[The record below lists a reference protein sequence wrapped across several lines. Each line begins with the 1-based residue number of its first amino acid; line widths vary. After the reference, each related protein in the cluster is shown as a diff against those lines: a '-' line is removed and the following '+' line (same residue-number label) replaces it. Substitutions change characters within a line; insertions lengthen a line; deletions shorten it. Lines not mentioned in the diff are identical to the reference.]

1 MTGQKLLVANRG
13 EIAIRIFRS
22 AADLGMGSIA
32 IYPADDSASL
42 HVEKADAAI
51 ALPGRGVAAYLDGAA
66 ILRVAQEAGATAIHP
81 GYGFLSENASFARAC
96 AEAGV
101 TFVGPTPAILEL
113 FGDKHR
119 ARQLAR
125 SVGVPTLPGTAAP
138 TTLDEARAFMA
149 ELGAELGAKPGA
161 GLGSDAAVMVKAVAG
176 GGGRGMRPVLAIG
189 ELEEAFTRCRSE
201 ATAAFGSGDLY
212 VEQLV
217 RRARH
222 IEVQVIGDGTE
233 VTHLWERD
241 CSLQRQ
247 RQKLVEFAPAPNLDA
262 GVRRRLLE
270 AALTLARAAHYSSLG
285 TFEFLVDGTSGA
297 FFFIE
302 ANPRLQVEHTV
313 TEAVTGLDLVE
324 LQLRLA
330 GGATLAELGL
340 VGDAGPSSAKVAPRG
355 MAMQLRINVETM
367 QADGAARP
375 GGGILRTFEPPSG
388 PDIRV
393 DGYGYTGYATN
404 PAYDSLLAKL
414 IVLARSGRVEDV
426 TAKGYRALCEFNIAG
441 VPTNI
446 AFLQAM
452 LLDEEV
458 RAGTL
463 STGFVEAHAPALI
476 AKGAAAHPRRYAA
489 AKEDKRGAR
498 AGAKVDAVDPLAVLA
513 YGQAR
518 RDQGREGLEAS
529 AGPVGAEDLPDG
541 TIAVRTP
548 MQGTV
553 ISIALAVG
561 DAVPAGAEV
570 AVMEAMKMEH
580 VIKVDAGGIVRAV
593 HAEPGETLWEGQLLL
608 TLEPSEVVAEAGGG
622 AEELDLDAIRPDL
635 AEVLARRA
643 LTRDDKRPDAVER
656 RRATNH
662 RTAREN
668 VDDLLDPGTFVEYGP
683 LIIAAQRHRR
693 SMDDLLARSPADGL
707 IAGVG
712 RVNGQTFAA
721 PATGVAVLAYDY
733 TVFAGTQGV
742 HNHWKTDKILDIAED
757 GRMPLVL
764 FAEGGGGR
772 PGDDDY
778 GGFIQFDTFH
788 HFGQLSA
795 LVPLIGI
802 VSGRCFAGN
811 ASLLGCCDVI
821 IATAETTLGMG
832 GPAMVEGGGLG
843 VFAPEEIGP
852 MPVQTK
858 NGVVDILVA
867 DEAEAV
873 AVAKRYLA
881 YFQGPLKEWTAP
893 DQRRMRHIVP
903 ENRLRSYEVRD
914 VIATLADEGSVL
926 ELRRDFGRTLVTAL
940 IRLEGRTVGVMA
952 NDPKHLSGA
961 VDSDGSDKGAR
972 FMQLCDSYDFPV
984 VNLCDTPG
992 IMVGPEAEK
1001 TALVRHAARMFLTS
1015 CNMTVPYFTIVL
1027 RKAYGLGQSAMAGG
1041 NYRAPYFYVSWPTG
1055 EFAPMGIE
1063 GQVKL
1068 GFRAE
1073 LAAIEDPAE
1082 RLKFFEAKVAKAY
1095 ENGKALHRS
1104 TNFMIDD
1111 VIDPAETRTW
1121 VTNMLAAIRPAPP
1134 RAGKKRPN
1142 IDAW

>member
-22 AADLGMGSIA
+22 AADLGMASIA
-32 IYPADDSASL
+32 IYPEDDSASL
-42 HVEKADAAI
+42 HVEKADTAI
-51 ALPGRGVAAYLDGAA
+51 ALPGRGVAAYLDGPA
-66 ILRVAQEAGATAIHP
+66 ILRAAREAGATAIHP
-81 GYGFLSENASFARAC
+81 GYGFLSENAAFARAC
-96 AEAGV
+96 ADAGV
-101 TFVGPTPAILEL
+101 TFVGPTPEILDL

-125 SVGVPTLPGTAAP
+125 VVGVPTLPGTAAP
-138 TTLDEARAFMA
+138 TSLEEAQAFMA
-149 ELGAELGAKPGA
+149 GPGA
-161 GLGSDAAVMVKAVAG
+161 DGAMVKAVAG
-176 GGGRGMRPVLAIG
+176 GGGRGMRPVLTAG
-189 ELEEAFTRCRSE
+189 TLEEAFARCRSE

-212 VEQLV
+212 LEQLV
-217 RRARH
+217 RHARH
-222 IEVQVIGDGTE
+222 IEVQVIGDGSE
-233 VTHLWERD
+233 VAHLWERD

-247 RQKLVEFAPAPNLDA
+247 RQKLVEFAPAPNLEA
-262 GVRRRLLE
+262 RVRQQLLD
-270 AALTLARAAHYSSLG
+270 AALTLARAANYRSLG
-285 TFEFLVDGTSGA
+285 TFEFLVDASSGA
-297 FFFIE
+297 FYFIE

-324 LQLRLA
+324 LQLRVA
-330 GGATLAELGL
+330 GGATLAQLGL
-340 VGDAGPSSAKVAPRG
+340 AGGAGPALRG

-367 QADGAARP
+367 QPDGAARP
-375 GGGILRTFEPPSG
+375 GGGVLSAFEPPSG

-393 DGYGYTGYATN
+393 DGHGYAGYATN

-414 IVLARSGRVEDV
+414 IVFARSGRVEDV

-441 VPTNI
+441 APTNI
-446 AFLQAM
+446 AFLQAV
-452 LLDEEV
+452 LLDKDV
-458 RAGTL
+458 RAGNIEI
-463 STGFVEAHAPALI
+463 GFVEANAPALI
-476 AKGAAAHPRRYAA
+476 ALGAASHPRLYAA
-489 AKEDKRGAR
+489 AKQDRARGAR
-498 AGAKVDAVDPLAVLA
+498 AGAKVDAADPLSVLA
-513 YGQAR
+513 YGQAA
-518 RDQGREGLEAS
+518 RDRQGPS
-529 AGPVGAEDLPDG
+529 AEDLPDG
-541 TIAVRTP
+541 MIAVRTP

-553 ISIALAVG
+553 ISIAIAVG

-580 VIKVDAGGIVRAV
+580 VITASGGGVVRAI
-593 HAEPGETLWEGQLLL
+593 HAEPGDTLWEDQLLL
-608 TLEPSEVVAEAGGG
+608 TLEPSEVVAQIVDRA
-622 AEELDLDAIRPDL
+622 ADLDLDAIRPDL

-643 LTRDDKRPDAVER
+643 LTRDENRPDAVKR
-656 RRATNH
+656 RHKTNH

-668 VDDLLDPGTFVEYGP
+668 VADLIDPGTFVEYGP

-693 SMDDLLARSPADGL
+693 TLDDLLTRSPADGL
-707 IAGVG
+707 LAGIG
-712 RVNGQTFAA
+712 RVNGHMYDA

-821 IATAETTLGMG
+821 IATADTTLGMG

-843 VFAPEEIGP
+843 VFTPEEIGP
-852 MPVQTK
+852 MSVQTR

-881 YFQGPLKEWTAP
+881 YFQGPLKGWTAP

-903 ENRLRSYEVRD
+903 ENRLRTYEVRD
-914 VIATLADEGSVL
+914 VIRTLADEGSIL

-952 NDPKHLSGA
+952 NDPKQLSGA

-972 FMQLCDSYDFPV
+972 FMQL
-984 VNLCDTPG
+984 
-992 IMVGPEAEK
+992 
-1001 TALVRHAARMFLTS
+1001 
-1015 CNMTVPYFTIVL
+1015 
-1027 RKAYGLGQSAMAGG
+1027 
-1041 NYRAPYFYVSWPTG
+1041 
-1055 EFAPMGIE
+1055 
-1063 GQVKL
+1063 
-1068 GFRAE
+1068 
-1073 LAAIEDPAE
+1073 
-1082 RLKFFEAKVAKAY
+1082 
-1095 ENGKALHRS
+1095 
-1104 TNFMIDD
+1104 
-1111 VIDPAETRTW
+1111 
-1121 VTNMLAAIRPAPP
+1121 
-1134 RAGKKRPN
+1134 
-1142 IDAW
+1142 

>member
-1 MTGQKLLVANRG
+1 MTRQTLLVANRG
-13 EIAIRIFRS
+13 EIAIRIFRA
-22 AADLGMGSIA
+22 AADLGMASVA

-42 HVEKADAAI
+42 HVEKADSAI
-51 ALPGRGVAAYLDGAA
+51 ALSGRGVAAYLDGAA
-66 ILRVAQEAGATAIHP
+66 ILRAAKEAGATAIHP
-81 GYGFLSENASFARAC
+81 GYGFLSENAAFARAC
-96 AEAGV
+96 AEAGI
-101 TFVGPTPAILEL
+101 TFVGPTPEILDL

-125 SVGVPTLPGTAAP
+125 EVGVPTLAGTAAP
-138 TTLDEARAFMA
+138 TTLEQARAFMA
-149 ELGAELGAKPGA
+149 GPGA
-161 GLGSDAAVMVKAVAG
+161 GGVMVTAVAG
-176 GGGRGMRPVLAIG
+176 GGGRGMRPVLAAG
-189 ELEEAFTRCRSE
+189 DLEEAFARCRSE
-201 ATAAFGSGDLY
+201 ATSAFGSGDLY
-212 VEQLV
+212 VETLV
-217 RRARH
+217 RHARH
-222 IEVQVIGDGTE
+222 IEVQVTGDGTE
-233 VTHLWERD
+233 VAHLWERD

-247 RQKLVEFAPAPNLDA
+247 RQKLVEFAPAPNLD
-262 GVRRRLLE
+262 GRMRQQVLE
-270 AALTLARAAHYSSLG
+270 AALTLARAAHYNSLG

-297 FFFIE
+297 FYFIE

-340 VGDAGPSSAKVAPRG
+340 ASGAGPAPRG

-367 QADGAARP
+367 QADGSAKP
-375 GGGILRTFEPPSG
+375 GGGVLGTFEAPSG

-393 DGYGYTGYATN
+393 DGYGYAGYATN

-414 IVLARSGRVEDV
+414 IVFARSGRVEDV

-446 AFLQAM
+446 AFLQA
-452 LLDEEV
+452 LLSDETV
-458 RAGTL
+458 RAGKVE
-463 STGFVEAHAPALI
+463 TGFVEANASALI
-476 AKGAAAHPRRYAA
+476 AGSAAAHPRLYAA
-489 AKEDKRGAR
+489 AKQDSKRGAR
-498 AGAKVDAVDPLAVLA
+498 AGAKVDAADPLSVLA
-513 YGQAR
+513 YGQTA
-518 RDQGREGLEAS
+518 RDQRGPTGVAAEA
-529 AGPVGAEDLPDG
+529 GDLPDG
-541 TIAVRTP
+541 MIAVRTP
-548 MQGTV
+548 IQGTV
-553 ISIALAVG
+553 VSIAIAIG

-580 VIKVDAGGIVRAV
+580 VITARAGGIVRAL
-593 HAEPGETLWEGQLLL
+593 HAEPGDTLWEDQLLL
-608 TLEPSEVVAEAGGG
+608 TLEPSEVATQLVDG
-622 AEELDLDAIRPDL
+622 ADELDLDAVRPDL
-635 AEVLARRA
+635 AEMLARRA
-643 LTRDDKRPDAVER
+643 LTRDESRPDAVKR
-656 RRATNH
+656 RHKSNH

-668 VDDLLDPGTFVEYGP
+668 VDDLIDPGTFVEYGP
-683 LIIAAQRHRR
+683 LIVAAQRHRR
-693 SMDDLLARSPADGL
+693 PLDDLLTRSPADGL
-707 IAGVG
+707 VAGVG
-712 RVNGQTFAA
+712 RVNGHLFEA
-721 PATGVAVLAYDY
+721 PATGIAVMAYDY

-821 IATAETTLGMG
+821 IATADTTLGMG

-843 VFAPEEIGP
+843 VFTPEEIGP
-852 MPVQTK
+852 MSVQTR

-903 ENRLRSYEVRD
+903 ENRLRTYEVRD
-914 VIATLADEGSVL
+914 VIRTLADEGSVL

-952 NDPKHLSGA
+952 NDPRHLSGA

-972 FMQLCDSYDFPV
+972 FMQLCDSYDIPV

-1068 GFRAE
+1068 GYRAE
-1073 LAAIEDPAE
+1073 LAAIADPKE
-1082 RLKFFEAKVAKAY
+1082 RLAFFEDKVAKAY
-1095 ENGKALHRS
+1095 EAGKALNRS

-1111 VIDPAETRTW
+1111 VIDPAETRAW
-1121 VTNMLAAIRPAPP
+1121 VTNMLAAIRPGPA
-1134 RAGKKRPN
+1134 RTGKKRPM

>member
-22 AADLGMGSIA
+22 AADLGMASIA
-32 IYPADDSASL
+32 IHPADDGASL
-42 HVEKADAAI
+42 HVGKADTAI

-66 ILRVAQEAGATAIHP
+66 ILQAAREAGATAIHP
-81 GYGFLSENASFARAC
+81 GYGFLSENAAFARAC

-101 TFVGPTPAILEL
+101 TFVGPTPGILDL

-119 ARQLAR
+119 ARLLAR
-125 SVGVPTLPGTAAP
+125 EVGVPTLPGTAAP
-138 TTLDEARAFMA
+138 TTLEEARAFMA
-149 ELGAELGAKPGA
+149 ELGARLGAG
-161 GLGSDAAVMVKAVAG
+161 AAVMVKAVAG
-176 GGGRGMRPVLAIG
+176 GGGRGMRPVLAVA

-217 RRARH
+217 REARH

-233 VTHLWERD
+233 VAHLWERD

-262 GVRRRLLE
+262 GVRQRLLE
-270 AALTLARAAHYSSLG
+270 AALSLARAARYRSLG
-285 TFEFLVDGTSGA
+285 TFEFLVDGASGA
-297 FFFIE
+297 FYFIE

-324 LQLRLA
+324 LQLRIA
-330 GGATLAELGL
+330 GGTTLAELGL
-340 VGDAGPSSAKVAPRG
+340 GGGVVPAPRG

-367 QADGAARP
+367 QPDGSARP
-375 GGGILRTFEPPSG
+375 GGGVLGTFEPPSG

-393 DGYGYTGYATN
+393 DGYGYAGYATN

-414 IVLARSGRVEDV
+414 IVFARTGRVEDV

-446 AFLQAM
+446 AFLQAL
-452 LLDEEV
+452 LLDKDV

-463 STGFVEAHAPALI
+463 STGFVEAHASALI
-476 AKGAAAHPRRYAA
+476 ATEAAAHPRLYAA
-489 AKEDKRGAR
+489 AKDDTKRGARIGASIGAR
-498 AGAKVDAVDPLAVLA
+498 AGARVDATDPLSVLA
-513 YGQAR
+513 YGQAT
-518 RDQGREGLEAS
+518 RDRQQS
-529 AGPVGAEDLPDG
+529 NAGPVGAEDLPDG
-541 TIAVRTP
+541 TIAIRTP

-553 ISIALAVG
+553 ISIAVAVG

-580 VIKVDAGGIVRAV
+580 VITASAGGVVRSIAV
-593 HAEPGETLWEGQLLL
+593 EPGDTLWEDQLLL
-608 TLEPSEVVAEAGGG
+608 SLEPSEVAAEVAGG
-622 AEELDLDAIRPDL
+622 AAELDLDAIRPDL

-643 LTRDDKRPDAVER
+643 LTRDENRPDAVAR
-656 RRATNH
+656 RRKTRQ

-668 VDDLLDPGTFVEYGP
+668 VADLVDPGTFVEYGP

-693 SMDDLLARSPADGL
+693 PLDDLLARSPADGL

-712 RVNGQTFAA
+712 RVNGHMFDA
-721 PATGVAVLAYDY
+721 PATGVAVMAYDY

-821 IATAETTLGMG
+821 IATADTTLGMG

-843 VFAPEEIGP
+843 VFTPEEIGP
-852 MPVQTK
+852 MPVQTR

-867 DEAEAV
+867 DETEAV

-903 ENRLRSYEVRD
+903 ENRLRTYEVRD
-914 VIATLADEGSVL
+914 VIATLADEGSIL

-952 NDPKHLSGA
+952 NDPRHLSGA

-972 FMQLCDSYDFPV
+972 FMQLCDSYDIPV

-1073 LAAIEDPAE
+1073 LAAIADPAA
-1082 RLKFFEAKVAKAY
+1082 RLAFFEDKVAKAY
-1095 ENGKALHRS
+1095 EAGKALHRS

-1121 VTNMLAAIRPAPP
+1121 VTNMLAAVRPAPP
-1134 RAGKKRPN
+1134 RTAKKRPN

>member
-22 AADLGMGSIA
+22 AADLGMASIA
-32 IYPADDSASL
+32 IYPEDDSASL
-42 HVEKADAAI
+42 HVEKADTAI
-51 ALPGRGVAAYLDGAA
+51 ALPGRGVAAYLDGPA
-66 ILRVAQEAGATAIHP
+66 ILRAAREAGATAIHP
-81 GYGFLSENASFARAC
+81 GYGFLSENAAFARAC
-96 AEAGV
+96 ADAGV
-101 TFVGPTPAILEL
+101 TFVGPTPEILDL

-125 SVGVPTLPGTAAP
+125 VVGVPTLPGTAAP
-138 TTLDEARAFMA
+138 TSLEEAQAFMA
-149 ELGAELGAKPGA
+149 GPGA
-161 GLGSDAAVMVKAVAG
+161 DGAMVKAVAG
-176 GGGRGMRPVLAIG
+176 GGGRGMRPVLTAG
-189 ELEEAFTRCRSE
+189 TLEEAFARCRSE

-212 VEQLV
+212 LEQLV
-217 RRARH
+217 RHARH
-222 IEVQVIGDGTE
+222 IEVQVIGDGSE
-233 VTHLWERD
+233 VAHLWERD

-247 RQKLVEFAPAPNLDA
+247 RQKLVEFAPAPNLEA
-262 GVRRRLLE
+262 RVRQQLLD
-270 AALTLARAAHYSSLG
+270 AALTLARAANYRSLG
-285 TFEFLVDGTSGA
+285 TFEFLVDASSGA
-297 FFFIE
+297 FYFIE

-324 LQLRLA
+324 LQLRVA
-330 GGATLAELGL
+330 GGATLAQLGL
-340 VGDAGPSSAKVAPRG
+340 AGGAGPALRG

-367 QADGAARP
+367 QPDGAARP
-375 GGGILRTFEPPSG
+375 GGGVLSAFEPPSG

-393 DGYGYTGYATN
+393 DGHGYAGYATN

-414 IVLARSGRVEDV
+414 IVFARSGRVEDV

-441 VPTNI
+441 APTNI
-446 AFLQAM
+446 AFLQAV
-452 LLDEEV
+452 LLDKDV
-458 RAGTL
+458 RAGNIEI
-463 STGFVEAHAPALI
+463 GFVEANAPALI
-476 AKGAAAHPRRYAA
+476 ALGAASHPRLYAA
-489 AKEDKRGAR
+489 AKQDRARGAR
-498 AGAKVDAVDPLAVLA
+498 AGAKVDAADPLSVLA
-513 YGQAR
+513 YGQAA
-518 RDQGREGLEAS
+518 RDRQGPS
-529 AGPVGAEDLPDG
+529 AEDLPDG
-541 TIAVRTP
+541 MIAVRTP

-553 ISIALAVG
+553 ISIAIAVG

-580 VIKVDAGGIVRAV
+580 VITASGGGVVRAI
-593 HAEPGETLWEGQLLL
+593 HAEPGDTLWEDQLLL
-608 TLEPSEVVAEAGGG
+608 TLEPSEVVAQIVDRA
-622 AEELDLDAIRPDL
+622 ADLDLDAIRPDL

-643 LTRDDKRPDAVER
+643 LTRDENRPDAVKR
-656 RRATNH
+656 RHKTNH

-668 VDDLLDPGTFVEYGP
+668 VADLIDPGTFVEYGP
-683 LIIAAQRHRR
+683 LIIAAQRRR
-693 SMDDLLARSPADGL
+693 RTLDDLLTRSPADGL
-707 IAGVG
+707 IAGIG
-712 RVNGQTFAA
+712 RVNGHMYDA

-821 IATAETTLGMG
+821 IATADTTLGMG

-843 VFAPEEIGP
+843 VFTPEEIGP
-852 MPVQTK
+852 MSVQTR

-881 YFQGPLKEWTAP
+881 YFQGPLKGWTAP

-903 ENRLRSYEVRD
+903 ENRLRTYEVRD
-914 VIATLADEGSVL
+914 VIRTLADEGSIL

-952 NDPKHLSGA
+952 NDPKQLSGA

-972 FMQLCDSYDFPV
+972 FMQLCDSYDVPV

-1068 GFRAE
+1068 GYRAE
-1073 LAAIEDPAE
+1073 LAAIADPQQ
-1082 RLKFFEAKVAKAY
+1082 RLEFFEDKVAKAY
-1095 ENGKALHRS
+1095 EAGKALNRS
-1104 TNFMIDD
+1104 TNFMLDD

-1121 VTNMLAAIRPAPP
+1121 VTNMLAAIRPGPP
-1134 RAGKKRPN
+1134 RAGKKRPM

>member
-66 ILRVAQEAGATAIHP
+66 ILRAAREAGATAIHP

-96 AEAGV
+96 ADAGIM
-101 TFVGPTPAILEL
+101 FVGPTPEILEL
-113 FGDKHR
+113 FGDKHQ

-125 SVGVPTLPGTAAP
+125 KVGVPTLPGTAVP
-138 TTLDEARAFMA
+138 TTLEDAQAFMA
-149 ELGAELGAKPGA
+149 
-161 GLGSDAAVMVKAVAG
+161 GLGDDAAVMVKAVAG
-176 GGGRGMRPVLAIG
+176 GGGRGMRPVLAVG

-212 VEQLV
+212 VERLV
-217 RRARH
+217 RHARH
-222 IEVQVIGDGTE
+222 IEVQVIGDGTK
-233 VTHLWERD
+233 VAHLWERD

-247 RQKLVEFAPAPNLDA
+247 RQKLVEFAPAPNLEA
-262 GVRRRLLE
+262 GMRQRLLD
-270 AALTLARAAHYSSLG
+270 AALTLARAANYRSLG
-285 TFEFLVDGTSGA
+285 TFEFLVDVSSGA
-297 FFFIE
+297 FSFIE

-330 GGATLAELGL
+330 AGATLDELGL
-340 VGDAGPSSAKVAPRG
+340 ASGAGPAPRG
-355 MAMQLRINVETM
+355 MAMQVRINVETM
-367 QADGAARP
+367 QADGTAKP
-375 GGGILRTFEPPSG
+375 GGGILSTFEPPSG

-393 DGYGYTGYATN
+393 DGYGYAGYPTN

-414 IVLARSGRVEDV
+414 IVFARTGRAEDA
-426 TAKGYRALCEFNIAG
+426 TGKGYRALCEFNIAG

-446 AFLQAM
+446 AFLQAV
-452 LLDEEV
+452 LLDKDV
-458 RAGTL
+458 RAGNL
-463 STGFVEAHAPALI
+463 STGFVEANASALI

-489 AKEDKRGAR
+489 AKEDKKRGAR
-498 AGAKVDAVDPLAVLA
+498 AGAKVDTLDPLAVLA
-513 YGQAR
+513 YGQASR
-518 RDQGREGLEAS
+518 ERQGPNT
-529 AGPVGAEDLPDG
+529 GPLGAEDLPDG

-553 ISIALAVG
+553 ISIAIAIG

-580 VIKVDAGGIVRAV
+580 VIRAGAGGVVRAIHV
-593 HAEPGETLWEGQLLL
+593 EPGETLWEDQLLL
-608 TLEPSEVVAEAGGG
+608 TLEPSEVAAQILGG
-622 AEELDLDAIRPDL
+622 ADELDLDAIRPDL

-643 LTRDDKRPDAVER
+643 LTRDEKRPDAVR
-656 RRATNH
+656 RRHATNH

-668 VDDLLDPGTFVEYGP
+668 VDDLIDPGTFVEYGP
-683 LIIAAQRHRR
+683 LILAAQRHRR
-693 SMDDLLARSPADGL
+693 TKDDLLTRSPADGL

-712 RVNGQTFAA
+712 RVNGRMFEA

-821 IATAETTLGMG
+821 IATADTTLGMG

-852 MPVQTK
+852 MPVQTR

-873 AVAKRYLA
+873 AVAKRYLT
-881 YFQGPLKEWTAP
+881 YFQGPLKDWTAP

-914 VIATLADEGSVL
+914 VIRTLADEGSIL

-1068 GFRAE
+1068 GYRAE

-1082 RLKFFEAKVAKAY
+1082 RLKFFEAMVAKAY
-1095 ENGKALHRS
+1095 EAGKALNRS

-1111 VIDPAETRTW
+1111 VIDPAETRAW
-1121 VTNMLAAIRPAPP
+1121 VVNMLAAIRPAPP
-1134 RAGKKRPN
+1134 RTGKKRPM

>member
-42 HVEKADAAI
+42 HVEKADSAI

-66 ILRVAQEAGATAIHP
+66 ILRAAREAGATAIHP
-81 GYGFLSENASFARAC
+81 GYGFLSENAAFARAC

-101 TFVGPTPAILEL
+101 TFVGPTPEILEL
-113 FGDKHR
+113 FGDKHQ

-125 SVGVPTLPGTAAP
+125 TVGVPTLPGTAAP
-138 TTLDEARAFMA
+138 TTLEEARAFMA
-149 ELGAELGAKPGA
+149 GLGAG
-161 GLGSDAAVMVKAVAG
+161 AAVMVKAVAG
-176 GGGRGMRPVLAIG
+176 GGGRGMRPVLAAG

-217 RRARH
+217 RPARH

-233 VTHLWERD
+233 VAHLWERD

-247 RQKLVEFAPAPNLDA
+247 RQKLVEFAPAPNLEADL
-262 GVRRRLLE
+262 RRRLLE
-270 AALTLARAAHYSSLG
+270 AALTLARAANYRSLG
-285 TFEFLVDGTSGA
+285 TFEFLVDGASGA
-297 FFFIE
+297 FYFIE

-340 VGDAGPSSAKVAPRG
+340 ASGVGPARG

-367 QADGAARP
+367 QPDGSARP
-375 GGGILRTFEPPSG
+375 GGGVLGTFEPPSG

-393 DGYGYTGYATN
+393 DGYGYAGYATN

-414 IVLARSGRVEDV
+414 IVFARAGRVEDV

-441 VPTNI
+441 APTNI
-446 AFLQAM
+446 AFLQAV
-452 LLDEEV
+452 LLDEDV

-463 STGFVEAHAPALI
+463 STGFVEAKAPALI
-476 AKGAAAHPRRYAA
+476 ARGAAAHPRLYAV
-489 AKEDKRGAR
+489 AKQDRKRGAR
-498 AGAKVDAVDPLAVLA
+498 AGAKVDAADPLSVLA
-513 YGQAR
+513 YGQATR
-518 RDQGREGLEAS
+518 GEPGREGQE
-529 AGPVGAEDLPDG
+529 PTVGAAGANDDLPDG
-541 TIAVRTP
+541 MIAVRTP

-553 ISIALAVG
+553 ISIAVAVG

-580 VIKVDAGGIVRAV
+580 VIKATAGGIVRAIHV
-593 HAEPGETLWEGQLLL
+593 EPGETLWEDQLLL
-608 TLEPSEVVAEAGGG
+608 ALEPSEVAAEAVSG
-622 AEELDLDAIRPDL
+622 ADEVDLDAIRPDL

-643 LTRDDKRPDAVER
+643 LTRDENRPDAVKR
-656 RRATNH
+656 RHKTNH

-668 VDDLLDPGTFVEYGP
+668 VDDLIDPGTFVEYGP
-683 LIIAAQRHRR
+683 LIVAAQRHRR
-693 SMDDLLARSPADGL
+693 PMDDLLTRSPADGL
-707 IAGVG
+707 VAGVG
-712 RVNGQTFAA
+712 RVNGHLFEA
-721 PATGVAVLAYDY
+721 PATGVAVMAYDY

-742 HNHWKTDKILDIAED
+742 HNHWKTDKILDVAQD

-821 IATAETTLGMG
+821 IATADTTLGMG

-852 MPVQTK
+852 MPVQTR

-873 AVAKRYLA
+873 AVAKRYLT
-881 YFQGPLKEWTAP
+881 YFQGPLKGWTAP

-914 VIATLADEGSVL
+914 VIRTLADEGSIL
-926 ELRRDFGRTLVTAL
+926 ELRPDFGRTMVTAL

-952 NDPKHLSGA
+952 NDPKQLSGA

-984 VNLCDTPG
+984 INLCDTPG

-1001 TALVRHAARMFLTS
+1001 TALVRHAARLFLTS

-1027 RKAYGLGQSAMAGG
+1027 RKAYGLGQAAMAGG

-1073 LAAIEDPAE
+1073 LAAIADPAE
-1082 RLKFFEAKVAKAY
+1082 RLKFFEDKVAQAY
-1095 ENGKALHRS
+1095 EAGKALNRS
-1104 TNFMIDD
+1104 TNFMLDD
-1111 VIDPAETRTW
+1111 VIDPAETRAW
-1121 VTNMLAAIRPAPP
+1121 VVNMLAAIRPGPA
-1134 RAGKKRPN
+1134 RAGKKRPM